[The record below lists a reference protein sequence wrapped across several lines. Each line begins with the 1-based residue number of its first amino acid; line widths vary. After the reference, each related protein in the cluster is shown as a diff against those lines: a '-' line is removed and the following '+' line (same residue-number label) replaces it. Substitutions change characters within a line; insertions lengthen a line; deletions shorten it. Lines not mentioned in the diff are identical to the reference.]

1 VGVGDPISRLMLALS
16 SVKMWEVGRGKGEG
30 GNGSRR
36 TGIAVQVR
44 NAIDGD
50 IAALCGVESGA
61 AKADLP
67 FLQGEE
73 VARLAK
79 RVIRTVEN
87 CILMVLVRREASLG
101 DMGVKIVL
109 EDGC

>member
-1 VGVGDPISRLMLALS
+1 
-16 SVKMWEVGRGKGEG
+16 
-30 GNGSRR
+30 
-36 TGIAVQVR
+36 
-44 NAIDGD
+44 
-50 IAALCGVESGA
+50 LCGVESGA
-61 AKADLP
+61 AEAELP

-87 CILMVLVRREASLG
+87 CIFMVLVRREASLG
-101 DMGVKIVL
+101 DMGVNIVL